1 MNTEIKNIENRDFE
15 LDWIYAQYEDGLSVA
30 AIAKELGKSES
41 YIYAHMKRR
50 PQAYDDVKKIR
61 EEIYNRIIRRVRG
74 DTRCY
79 FTSIAFATSAVFSL
93 PKSSSASLR
102 LNSKAVPGPWL
113 VIQLPSTTT
122 FWSHR
127 AANSMLGAG

>member
-1 MNTEIKNIENRDFE
+1 MVAENKNFEIEWVF
-15 LDWIYAQYEDGLSVA
+15 AQYEDGFRVA
-30 AIAKELGKSES
+30 AIAKELNKSES

-50 PQAYDDVKKIR
+50 PKAYDDVKKIR
-61 EEIYNRIIRRVRG
+61 EEIYNRIIRRVQG
-74 DTRCY
+74 DARCY

-93 PKSSSASLR
+93 PKSISVSLR

-122 FWSHR
+122 FWSHLS
-127 AANSMLGAG
+127 ANSRFGAG